1 MIKADEFLFRI
12 GKDDK
17 TWNMIIDNL
26 KNKDKST
33 IDKIKHSVNTMVR

>member
-17 TWNMIIDNL
+17 TWKMIINRL
-26 KNKDKST
+26 KNKDAMT
-33 IDKIKHSVNTMVR
+33 IQKIK